1 MRRKK
6 GAALKKAER
15 FELAGQGCWYI
26 FLARAVSVA
35 AGLGAF
41 LPLRGHPVWLFVGVL
56 LYLLMLLAEI
66 MDIYGLYVARDSH
79 IGFHNAFWAE
89 VIGGVALVVIG
100 YIMIV
105 SRVIRALWGQ
115 AVVSILSGLLSL
127 CIFYCF
133 SAAAKDLL
141 TQKGDHTWA
150 RGTDWLRWGYGFWF
164 VFSIAV
170 TGISGIPALRE
181 SLLLSAIDV
190 LEGVFSR
197 ALSVCTALVCLHA
210 SRSLRA

>member
-15 FELAGQGCWYI
+15 FEMAGEGLWYS
-26 FLARAVSVA
+26 FLSQAVSLAV
-35 AGLGAF
+35 GLGDF
-41 LPLRGHPVWLFVGVL
+41 LPRGDHRVVLFVGGL
-56 LYLLMLLAEI
+56 SLLLMLLAGIFEL
-66 MDIYGLYVARDSH
+66 YGLYAARDSH
-79 IGFHNAFWAE
+79 LGFHNAFWAE

-105 SRVIRALWGQ
+105 SRVIRALWAQ
-115 AVVSILSGLLSL
+115 VVLSILSGLWSL

-133 SAAAKDLL
+133 STAVRDLL

-150 RGTDWLRWGYGFWF
+150 KGADWLRWVYGVGF
-164 VFSIAV
+164 VFNLVV
-170 TGISGIPALRE
+170 TGISCIPALRE
-181 SLLLSAIDV
+181 SLLLSAVGV
-190 LEGVFSR
+190 LRGVFSR
-197 ALSVCTALVCLHA
+197 VMTVCTALVCLHA

>member
-1 MRRKK
+1 MGRKK

-15 FELAGQGCWYI
+15 FELAGQGLWYS
-26 FLARAVSVA
+26 FLSRAVSVA

-41 LPLRGHPVWLFVGVL
+41 LPLRGHPVWLFVGGL
-56 LYLLMLLAEI
+56 LYLLILLAGI

-79 IGFHNAFWAE
+79 LGFHNAFWAE
-89 VIGGVALVVIG
+89 VIGGAALMVIG

-105 SRVIRALWGQ
+105 SRVIRALWAQ
-115 AVVSILSGLLSL
+115 VALSIFSGLWSL

-133 SAAAKDLL
+133 SAAVRDLL

-150 RGTDWLRWGYGFWF
+150 KRTDWLRWGYGLWF

-170 TGISGIPALRE
+170 TGISCIPALRE
-181 SLLLSAIDV
+181 GMLLSAIDV
-190 LEGVFSR
+190 LRGVFSR
-197 ALSVCTALVCLHA
+197 VLSVCTALVCLHA